1 MVSSD
6 SPLVIYDPHPHIT
19 LFQVNLKAPLNRQAR
34 LPRIG
39 RTEND
44 FQKIQATRRDSLM
57 HQQPMQV
64 PGMIVTSMLLF
75 GFLLA
80 PDSSVT
86 ARTHALI

>member
-1 MVSSD
+1 MVTTVTMVSSD

-44 FQKIQATRRDSLM
+44 FQKIQATRRDSSDGAI
-57 HQQPMQV
+57 PSC
-64 PGMIVTSMLLF
+64 I
-75 GFLLA
+75 
-80 PDSSVT
+80 SS
-86 ARTHALI
+86 RCKFPE